1 MLVAASCL
9 LLAGMLAGSAPH
21 PLRAR
26 LAGRAG
32 VRCGGVDVS
41 DLGLS
46 LADLQKPLPAGLDA
60 ALSVASMGVESTS
73 GLPETRDEGIA
84 WRETFDTIEAT
95 LVIPG
100 LRGQPAAAMLVEL
113 AETTCTITVF
123 GRIIWSCILRGEI
136 DPRVSEGS
144 VKLDGMQPVIDI
156 SMRKARPEGERWNG
170 FLASIGIDSVLQ

>member
-1 MLVAASCL
+1 
-9 LLAGMLAGSAPH
+9 MLAYLLGALALSARH

-26 LAGRAG
+26 VAGRAG
-32 VRCGGVDVS
+32 VRCSGVDVS

-60 ALSVASMGVESTS
+60 SLSVVSMGVESSS
-73 GLPETRDEGIA
+73 GLPEKRDEGIS
-84 WRETFDTIEAT
+84 WRESFDMIEAT

-136 DPRVSEGS
+136 DLRASEGS

-156 SMRKARPEGERWNG
+156 SMRKAYPEGDRWNG
-170 FLASIGIDSVLQ
+170 FLASIGVDSVLQ